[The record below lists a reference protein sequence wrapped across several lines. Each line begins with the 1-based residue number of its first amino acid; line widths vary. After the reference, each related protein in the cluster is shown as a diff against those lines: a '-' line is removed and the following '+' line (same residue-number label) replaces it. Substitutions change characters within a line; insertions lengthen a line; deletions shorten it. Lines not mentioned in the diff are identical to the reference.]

1 MMEKIL
7 ITIYEEDVAPRFDLS
22 SEVFIASL
30 NDKREIIERKTIVL
44 TSASPE
50 ELCHMILSQGITHLI
65 CGGIEDEFYQYLN
78 WKKLEIID
86 SVIGHYQ
93 EVLDLFLKGSLEQGT
108 NLMFQKS
115 QG

>member
-1 MMEKIL
+1 MEKVL

-78 WKKLEIID
+78 WKKVEIID
-86 SVIGHYQ
+86 SVIGPY
-93 EVLDLFLKGSLEQGT
+93 EKVLGLFLKGKLEQRT
-108 NLMFQKS
+108 NLMFQET

>member
-22 SEVFIASL
+22 SVVFIASL

-44 TSASPE
+44 TSTSPE
-50 ELCHMILSQGITHLI
+50 ELCHMILSQGVTHLI

-78 WKKLEIID
+78 WKKVGIMD
-86 SVIGHYQ
+86 SVIGPY
-93 EVLDLFLKGSLEQGT
+93 EKVLDLFLKGRLEQGT
-108 NLMFQKS
+108 NLMFQETKR
-115 QG
+115 